1 MCTVAV
7 QVFVACLRALC
18 SADGAPSEDTC
29 NTLQTADKTC
39 WDKYG
44 SNGINVILLMAN
56 CSPETKPALLTT
68 ATPPRTTTPSAD
80 WYYMNYRY
88 GKGMEYIGRYAD
100 LHCVIAD
107 LSLFSPL
114 QHMLHGE
121 QNNKICSRPL
131 GVVHRWLSLR
141 KMTRYSPGHKVVSGA
156 IEMLHIMQQTKRS

>member
-1 MCTVAV
+1 MNKTCTVVV

-29 NTLQTADKTC
+29 NTLHGLDKAC
-39 WDKYG
+39 RNSFRSYLI
-44 SNGINVILLMAN
+44 SAILFMAN
-56 CSPETKPALLTT
+56 CSPETKPALMTT
-68 ATPPRTTTPSAD
+68 ATPPSTTNPLAD
-80 WYYMNYRY
+80 MFYVHHRY

-121 QNNKICSRPL
+121 QNNKISSRPL
-131 GVVHRWLSLR
+131 GRH
-141 KMTRYSPGHKVVSGA
+141 SPLAFLTENDQIFSWSQTHISG
-156 IEMLHIMQQTKRS
+156 S